1 MLTAIITIVAALSL
15 LILIGVGIAMTL
27 SVIFNADPYDDIH
40 YTDD

>member
-1 MLTAIITIVAALSL
+1 MVATAIAVLTAMTLIIL
-15 LILIGVGIAMTL
+15 VGIGAAMVL